1 MLYKMYYK
9 SNIELIH
16 LFVTK
21 TKCHI
26 FLQIDIFNKKISISF
41 LGISRP
47 CPDRDEISSG
57 RDGTRDRNP
66 VPSLFRDRTGVS
78 DPVPSH
84 EHPYL
89 CNCNK
94 NICA

>member
-26 FLQIDIFNKKISISF
+26 FLQVDIFNKRISNFFREFPVPIP
-41 LGISRP
+41 SRP
-47 CPDRDEISSG
+47 DQ
-57 RDGTRDRNP
+57 DGTKFGTKT
-66 VPSLFRDRTGVS
+66 PSRAFFGTGQGCP

-84 EHPYL
+84 EHPYV
-89 CNCNK
+89 
-94 NICA
+94 NI